1 MTRERGPG
9 VSPVRRPCAPAC
21 LGTVADVDAAG
32 LEQGPDAAALRRG
45 VLAVS
50 VLHDVDVEPGPLGV
64 VLPGAPSVWVSWDE
78 CRTALDEADPESL
91 PGRRRLLAR
100 LQARRWAADAGPA
113 VLRAALVPAG
123 LPVGHALHPGR
134 DWVREHVL
142 GGALD
147 LGLAATGLDPDDPD
161 AVVLLPQPAL
171 VAAGL
176 DADACWPAARTRL
189 EQLGEVA
196 AERLRA
202 DAGGVLRPCGPCDV
216 VSLLGARSLRAA
228 LAACSGGMAAAVVPM
243 RRRGW
248 TRLARVDTAF
258 GPAAA
263 AATDVADRGFPRPL
277 LVTLDEVTVVAEG
290 GRTTIALQDP
300 VASDPW
306 ARDVLYR

>member
-1 MTRERGPG
+1 MDAPG
-9 VSPVRRPCAPAC
+9 
-21 LGTVADVDAAG
+21 LGDGARAG
-32 LEQGPDAAALRRG
+32 ALRRG
-45 VLAVS
+45 ILAVS

-64 VLPGAPSVWVSWDE
+64 VLPGSPTVWVSWGE
-78 CRTALDEADPESL
+78 CRAALDGVDPESAA
-91 PGRRRLLAR
+91 GRRRLLAR

-113 VLRAALVPAG
+113 ALGAALVPAG
-123 LPVGHALHPGR
+123 LPVGHDLHPGR
-134 DWVREHVL
+134 DWVRERVL

-147 LGLAATGLDPDDPD
+147 LGLAAAGLDPADPD

-171 VAAGL
+171 VGL
-176 DADACWPAARTRL
+176 DADACWSAARARL

-216 VSLLGARSLRAA
+216 VSLLGARSLRVA
-228 LAACSGGMAAAVVPM
+228 LAAGSGGMAAAVVPM

-248 TRLARVDTAF
+248 TRLARVDPAF

-263 AATDVADRGFPRPL
+263 AATAPAERGFPRPL
-277 LVTLDEVTVVAEG
+277 LVTVDEVTVVAEG

-300 VASDPW
+300 AAAGSW
-306 ARDVLYR
+306 CRDVLYR

>member
-1 MTRERGPG
+1 MEPPGTDDGPG
-9 VSPVRRPCAPAC
+9 A
-21 LGTVADVDAAG
+21 T
-32 LEQGPDAAALRRG
+32 ALRRG

-64 VLPGAPSVWVSWDE
+64 VLPGSPPVRVPWDE
-78 CRTALDEADPESL
+78 CRTALGGVDPESVS
-91 PGRRRLLAR
+91 GRRRLLAR
-100 LQARRWAADAGPA
+100 LQGRRWAVDAGPEA
-113 VLRAALVPAG
+113 LRAALVPAG

-134 DWVREHVL
+134 DWVRERVL

-171 VAAGL
+171 AAAGL
-176 DADACWPAARTRL
+176 DADACWPAARARL

-228 LAACSGGMAAAVVPM
+228 LASGSGGMAAAVVPV

-248 TRLARVDTAF
+248 TRLARIDPAF

-263 AATDVADRGFPRPL
+263 AATAPADRGFPRPL
-277 LVTLDEVTVVAEG
+277 LVTVDEVTVVAEG
-290 GRTTIALQDP
+290 GCTTIALQDP
-300 VASDPW
+300 VAADPW
-306 ARDVLYR
+306 RRDVLYR